1 MQEALIICGDVAQM
15 VERSLCMREARE
27 RHQLKG
33 YPLLY
38 LLFQFIVRDP
48 EQRRA
53 VSIGHPRPRVQLK
66 VLYCGICHS
75 DLHAVKNDW
84 GSSQY
89 PLVPGHEMVGK
100 NYCPKLTLTYNRIQ
114 PDDTVTYGGYSDVMV
129 VDEDFV
135 IRWPEDFPMDKGA
148 PLLCAGITTYSPMK
162 YYGIDKPGLHIG
174 VVGLGGLGHVA
185 AKFAKAFGSK
195 VTVISTSVG
204 KKKEAMES
212 LSADGFVISRK
223 LQEMQAAAGTLHGI
237 IDTVSAVHALAPLL
251 SLLKPHGKL
260 IVVGAPEKPLELSA
274 FSITLER
281 KSVAGSIIGGLKE
294 TQDMIDFAGKHNI
307 VL

>member
-1 MQEALIICGDVAQM
+1 MMQETSII
-15 VERSLCMREARE
+15 
-27 RHQLKG
+27 
-33 YPLLY
+33 
-38 LLFQFIVRDP
+38 DP

-53 VSIGHPRPRVQLK
+53 VSIGHGLSEGLRVARQRPVRTSLSRRPTRDRDVQLK
-66 VLYCGICHS
+66 VLYCGICRS
-75 DLHAVKNDW
+75 DLHAVKNDS

-100 NYCPKLTLTYNRIQ
+100 KLRSMLNNLQNYCPKLTLTYNRIQ

-162 YYGIDKPGLHIG
+162 YYGLDKPGLHIG

-212 LSADGFVISRK
+212 LSADGFVISRD
-223 LQEMQAAAGTLHGI
+223 LQEMQAAAGTLQGI

-251 SLLKPHGKL
+251 SLLNPHGKL

-274 FSITLER
+274 FSITLAR
-281 KSVAGSIIGGLKE
+281 KTVAGSIIGG
-294 TQDMIDFAGKHNI
+294 
-307 VL
+307 